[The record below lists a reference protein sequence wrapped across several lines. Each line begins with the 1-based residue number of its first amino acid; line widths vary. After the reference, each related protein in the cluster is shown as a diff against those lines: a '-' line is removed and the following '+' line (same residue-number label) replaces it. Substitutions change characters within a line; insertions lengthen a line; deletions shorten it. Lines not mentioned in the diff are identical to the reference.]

1 MTDGEQTMLERRN
14 IDDLR
19 ERIVRN
25 EQNHLNLKEN
35 FQDFKVETQGE
46 FNTLSGKI
54 DRQSKKIDD
63 MGANLGTE
71 INTIKMTIAKWFL
84 LATGAPNSST
94 IQGYTNSTVLDNSYA
109 GQTLP
114 LPWALETLL

>member
-54 DRQSKKIDD
+54 DRQSEKIDD

-71 INTIKMTIAKWFL
+71 INTIKMTIAKWL
-84 LATGAPNSST
+84 GVGTTLIA
-94 IQGYTNSTVLDNSYA
+94 I
-109 GQTLP
+109 GQMVVQYFMK
-114 LPWALETLL
+114 